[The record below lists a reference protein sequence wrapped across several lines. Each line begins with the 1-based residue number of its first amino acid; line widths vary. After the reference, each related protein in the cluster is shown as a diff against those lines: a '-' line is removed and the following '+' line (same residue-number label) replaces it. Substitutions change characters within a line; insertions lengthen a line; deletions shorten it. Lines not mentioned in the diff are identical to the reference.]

1 MIQMS
6 GTMMDRLLSTGPAG
20 ELNVWCYSFLS
31 TGECWSHNAKDSY
44 KVPILIL

>member
-6 GTMMDRLLSTGPAG
+6 GAMMDRLLSTGPAG

-31 TGECWSHNAKDSY
+31 PGHIMPKILYE
-44 KVPILIL
+44 VPILIL

>member
-1 MIQMS
+1 MIHVS

-31 TGECWSHNAKDSY
+31 TGECWSHNAKDS
-44 KVPILIL
+44 L